1 MKIAERYDY
10 IARVVSHDGAEDD
23 QHFDD
28 EDRARNF
35 ACAVCAAPD
44 VDGVEILLMDWYMHQ
59 ETSLDY
65 IEA

>member
-10 IARVVSHDGAEDD
+10 IARVVFNDGAESD
-23 QHFDD
+23 HYFDD
-28 EDRARNF
+28 EEQARDF
-35 ACAVCAAPD
+35 AYEAGDATD
-44 VDGVEILLMDWYMHQ
+44 VASVEILLMDWLMHQ

>member
-1 MKIAERYDY
+1 MTIAERYDY
-10 IARVVSHDGAEDD
+10 IARVVSTDGAEND
-23 QHFDD
+23 QYFDD
-28 EDRARNF
+28 EERARDF
-35 ACAVCAAPD
+35 AYAVGNAPD